1 MQHTHTHTHNHENPD
16 TLTNT
21 ASNHQKA
28 LHFQTFDTI
37 NFMRA
42 VICKLKRFAL
52 RIFKITQ
59 NFHFLCKSIKF
70 VKS

>member
-1 MQHTHTHTHNHENPD
+1 MVGNVAGLWKMQHTHTHTHNHENPD

-42 VICKLKRFAL
+42 VICKLKRDL
-52 RIFKITQ
+52 
-59 NFHFLCKSIKF
+59 L
-70 VKS
+70 